1 MFEKLKHKAGVV
13 RTDYRHS
20 NPSALSRVL
29 YAASR
34 IYSGAV
40 MLRNRGFDKGIL
52 SVRRLPC
59 PVVSIGN
66 ITAGGTGK
74 TPMALYLARLMFQ
87 MGYRPAVI
95 SRGYRG
101 KAEKAGAV
109 VTDGYHL
116 FADCATAGDEPF
128 MMASVLKRV
137 PVLVGRD
144 RFQSGM
150 RAVAAFD
157 SDVIILDDAFQH
169 RRLHRDLD
177 LVLLDAAH
185 PLGNGHVLPRGSLR
199 EPASGLKRADA
210 VILTRSQSREARESL
225 PQMISGHAPVFRADH
240 VPFLSGIYG
249 QADCLEEKGI
259 SGHGDPGDLSFLGA
273 ARVFAFSGI
282 ARNQEFLN
290 MLSGYVGSLRG
301 FAQYPDHYCYSGRDL
316 GKIEQK
322 AIAASADCLMTT
334 EKDYV
339 RIAGRLPTSLPLVVM
354 GVEMRFLNN
363 DESGFIALLRRK
375 LLETK
380 LETRS

>member
-1 MFEKLKHKAGVV
+1 MRADH
-13 RTDYRHS
+13 RHS
-20 NPSALSRVL
+20 NPDALSRLL

-34 IYSGAV
+34 IYGGAV
-40 MLRNRGFDKGIL
+40 SLRNSGFDKGLL

-59 PVVSIGN
+59 PVISIGN

-74 TPMALYLARLMFQ
+74 TPMALYMARLMRQ

-109 VTDGYHL
+109 VTDGHHL

-128 MMASVLKRV
+128 MMASVLKGV
-137 PVLVGRD
+137 PVLVGRN

-157 SDVIILDDAFQH
+157 SDVIVLDDAFQH

-185 PLGNGHVLPRGSLR
+185 PLGNRHVLPRGSLR
-199 EPASGLKRADA
+199 EPVSGLKRADA
-210 VILTRSQSREARESL
+210 VILTRSPSREAGESL
-225 PQMISGHAPVFRADH
+225 PREISGHVPVFCADH

-249 QADCLEEKGI
+249 QSDCLGKEF
-259 SGHGDPGDLSFLGA
+259 SGREGSEQLSFLGA

-290 MLSGYVGSLRG
+290 TLSGYVGSLAG
-301 FAQYPDHYCYSGRDL
+301 FSPYPDHYCYSTRDL
-316 GKIEQK
+316 EQIEQK
-322 AIAASADCLMTT
+322 AISASADCLITT

-339 RIAGRLPTSLPLVVM
+339 RIAGRLPAGLPLVVM

-363 DESGFIALLRRK
+363 DESGFVALLRRK

>member
-20 NPSALSRVL
+20 NPDALSRLL

-40 MLRNRGFDKGIL
+40 TLRNSGFDKGIL

-74 TPMALYLARLMFQ
+74 TPMALYMARLMRQ

-157 SDVIILDDAFQH
+157 SDVIVLDDAFQH

-185 PLGNGHVLPRGSLR
+185 PLGNRHVLPRGSLR
-199 EPASGLKRADA
+199 EPASGLRRADA
-210 VILTRSQSREARESL
+210 VILTRSQSREARDSL
-225 PQMISGHAPVFRADH
+225 PQMISGHVPVFRADH

-249 QADCLEEKGI
+249 QADCLGEEI
-259 SGHGDPGDLSFLGA
+259 SGGYSEDLSFLGA

-290 MLSGYVGSLRG
+290 MLSGYVGSLAG
-301 FAQYPDHYCYSGRDL
+301 FAQYPDHYCYSTRDL
-316 GKIEQK
+316 EKIEQK
-322 AIAASADCLMTT
+322 AISASADCLMTT

-339 RIAGRLPTSLPLVVM
+339 RIAGRLPAGIPLVVM

-363 DESGFIALLRRK
+363 DESGFVALLRHK

-380 LETRS
+380 LESRS

>member
-1 MFEKLKHKAGVV
+1 MFKKLKHKAGDV
-13 RTDYRHS
+13 RTDCRHS
-20 NPSALSRVL
+20 NTDALSRIL
-29 YAASR
+29 YGASR
-34 IYSGAV
+34 IYGGAV
-40 MLRNRGFDKGIL
+40 ALRNSGFDKGIL
-52 SVRRLPC
+52 SVHRLPC

-66 ITAGGTGK
+66 IAAGGTGK
-74 TPMALYLARLMFQ
+74 TPMALYMARLMQQ
-87 MGYRPAVI
+87 MGYRPAVV

-116 FADCATAGDEPF
+116 LADCATAGDEPF
-128 MMASVLKRV
+128 MMASVLKGV
-137 PVLVGRD
+137 PVLVGRN

-185 PLGNGHVLPRGSLR
+185 PLGNRHMLPRGSLR
-199 EPASGLKRADA
+199 EPVSGLKRADA
-210 VILTRSQSREARESL
+210 VILTRSRRRQARESL
-225 PQMISGHAPVFRADH
+225 PQAISGRVPVFWADH

-249 QADCLEEKGI
+249 QSDFLKEATA
-259 SGHGDPGDLSFLGA
+259 GHWGSEDLSFLGA

-282 ARNQEFLN
+282 ARNRQFLK
-290 MLSGYVGSLRG
+290 MLPGYVGSLAG
-301 FAQYPDHYCYSGRDL
+301 FAQYPDHYCYSTGDL
-316 GKIEQK
+316 EKNQQK
-322 AIAASADCLMTT
+322 AISESADCLMTT

-339 RIAGRLPTSLPLVVM
+339 RIAGRLPAGLPLVVM

-363 DESGFIALLRRK
+363 DESGFVALVRRK

>member
-1 MFEKLKHKAGVV
+1 
-13 RTDYRHS
+13 
-20 NPSALSRVL
+20 LSRVL

-40 MLRNRGFDKGIL
+40 TLRNSGFDKGIL

-74 TPMALYLARLMFQ
+74 TPMALYMARLMRQ

-109 VTDGYHL
+109 VTDGYRL

-128 MMASVLKRV
+128 MMASVLKGV

-185 PLGNGHVLPRGSLR
+185 PLGNRHVLPRGSLR
-199 EPASGLKRADA
+199 EPVSGLKRADA
-210 VILTRSQSREARESL
+210 VILTRSSSREARQSL
-225 PQMISGHAPVFRADH
+225 PSVVSGHVPVFHADH
-240 VPFLSGIYG
+240 VPFLAGIYG
-249 QADCLEEKGI
+249 PADGLGEGT
-259 SGHGDPGDLSFLGA
+259 SGQGYPEDLSILGA

-290 MLSGYVGSLRG
+290 MLPGYVGSLAG
-301 FAQYPDHYCYSGRDL
+301 FEQYPDHYCYSTRDL
-316 GKIEQK
+316 EKIKQK
-322 AIAASADCLMTT
+322 AISESADCLMTT

-339 RIAGRLPTSLPLVVM
+339 RIAGRLPAGLPLVVM
-354 GVEMRFLNN
+354 GVEMRLLNN
-363 DESGFIALLRRK
+363 DESGFVALLRRK

-380 LETRS
+380 LETGS